1 MILRVISPF
10 NGYQVGD
17 EITDEKTIAAILES
31 EQQVHVVKVAAAA
44 GKPTK

>member
-17 EITDEKTIAAILES
+17 EITDAKEVETVLAS
-31 EQQVHVVKVAAAA
+31 EQSVHVVKVAAPAA
-44 GKPTK
+44 PAK

>member
-17 EITDEKTIAAILES
+17 EITDAKEVDAVLAS
-31 EQQVHVVKVAAAA
+31 EQSANVVKVAAPAA
-44 GKPTK
+44 PAK

>member
-17 EITDEKTIAAILES
+17 EIADEKTIAAILDS
-31 EQQVHVVKVAAAA
+31 EQQVHVVKVAEPAV
-44 GKPTK
+44 KPTK

>member
-17 EITDEKTIAAILES
+17 EITDEAAIADILKS
-31 EQQVHVVKVAAAA
+31 EQQVHVVKVAAPAA
-44 GKPTK
+44 KPTK

>member
-17 EITDEKTIAAILES
+17 EITDPKAVAAVLAS
-31 EQQVHVVKVAAAA
+31 EQSNNVVKVAAPPAETA
-44 GKPTK
+44 

>member
-17 EITDEKTIAAILES
+17 EITDEKAIAAILDS
-31 EQQVHVVKVAAAA
+31 EQQVHVVKVAAPAA
-44 GKPTK
+44 KATK